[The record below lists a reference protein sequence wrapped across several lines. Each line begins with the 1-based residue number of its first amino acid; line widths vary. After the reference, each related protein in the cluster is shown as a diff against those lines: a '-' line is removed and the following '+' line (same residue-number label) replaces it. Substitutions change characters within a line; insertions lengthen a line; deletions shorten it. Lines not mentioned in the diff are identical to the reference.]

1 MSNPIQERRK
11 VLDFAANDQRRGR
24 VLDAGFG
31 PARSR
36 RDHELRNQL
45 YLVISFSQLLE
56 SGQAGPVSASQ
67 KEMLG
72 HVLECAEKIRQ
83 LLDADRAQ
91 RVNQPDADAPV
102 HAGRQPRVASHAH

>member
-1 MSNPIQERRK
+1 MSTPLQQRRK
-11 VLDFAANDQRRGR
+11 VLDFAATDQRRER
-24 VLDAGFG
+24 VLDDGFG

-56 SGQAGPVSASQ
+56 SGQAGPVSAAQ
-67 KEMLG
+67 KEMFG

-91 RVNQPDADAPV
+91 RLGQPGPDAAL
-102 HAGRQPRVASHAH
+102 QPRVASHAH